1 MTRVH
6 RRVYRH
12 GTTGNRRMRGVAA
25 LEFAFVSIAFIFLL
39 YGLATVGAAFY
50 TRQVV
55 SRAAED
61 GVRAALMYNNVLAN
75 DTRVQNVVYQSL
87 ASSLI
92 APMNVSESAA
102 TRLAW
107 LRTTVASPEVNISA
121 PGQVVVRVV
130 YPYAAH
136 PVLPA
141 IPLSQAWMPN
151 VLTGRATAAK
161 P

>member
-1 MTRVH
+1 MPA
-6 RRVYRH
+6 RRRI
-12 GTTGNRRMRGVAA
+12 RGVAA

-39 YGLATVGAAFY
+39 YGIATFGAALY

-61 GVRAALMYNNVLAN
+61 GVRAALMYNNVTAN
-75 DTRVQNVVYQSL
+75 DSRVQNVVYQSL

-92 APMNVSESAA
+92 APMNVSTNAA

-107 LRTTVASPEVNISA
+107 LRATVASPEVNISA

-130 YPYAAH
+130 YPYRAN

-151 VLTGRATAAK
+151 LLTGRATAAR